1 MKENEDVIP
10 ITKTSNENQANGKTD
25 GNPKHKDDREDS
37 KREDEEDK
45 EDLRR
50 AKRKKHFPLTI

>member
-25 GNPKHKDDREDS
+25 GNPKHKEDREDI
-37 KREDEEDK
+37 KGQDEEDK